1 MAKQV
6 SMRAKK
12 MKLLDK
18 VISAGLTSEEKIIA
32 MTPADMVQREGRIL
46 RAGNMNEEV
55 RIYRY
60 ITEGS
65 FDAYSWQL
73 LETKQRFITDILS
86 GTVSGRSG
94 SEVDDTVLN
103 YAEVKALALGN
114 PLLKSRVETRN
125 EITRLAALK
134 RKGIEARLRLERR
147 YRELPDEIAAKELE
161 LRTCIADAAYVRSQG
176 SDLYR
181 GRTAADKR
189 RIAAWRKY
197 LRDKLAVVLQDNVMK
212 PVERANFDYRGFMVV
227 APAGMEAEYPYLWL
241 VREGRYRVDLGDK
254 DAGIMIRIDN
264 FLDKLADRAKVVGR
278 QLDILRQEL
287 AETEQEL
294 LKEVDYTEQMDAL
307 GRKLDE
313 IDARIASGEV
323 KRRNS

>member
-1 MAKQV
+1 
-6 SMRAKK
+6 
-12 MKLLDK
+12 
-18 VISAGLTSEEKIIA
+18 
-32 MTPADMVQREGRIL
+32 
-46 RAGNMNEEV
+46 
-55 RIYRY
+55 
-60 ITEGS
+60 
-65 FDAYSWQL
+65 
-73 LETKQRFITDILS
+73 
-86 GTVSGRSG
+86 
-94 SEVDDTVLN
+94 
-103 YAEVKALALGN
+103 
-114 PLLKSRVETRN
+114 
-125 EITRLAALK
+125 
-134 RKGIEARLRLERR
+134 
-147 YRELPDEIAAKELE
+147 
-161 LRTCIADAAYVRSQG
+161 
-176 SDLYR
+176 
-181 GRTAADKR
+181 
-189 RIAAWRKY
+189 
-197 LRDKLAVVLQDNVMK
+197 MK